1 MNSIELMI
9 EEHKNIKR
17 MLQVVRSACFRIL
30 QGETIFYEDFD
41 EMIDF
46 IRNYADSHHHGKEEK
61 FLFKE
66 MVDRLGVVGSNLI
79 THGMLVEHDYGRL
92 YISELK
98 SALERVKNGDEESK
112 LDIISNAVGYANHLN
127 RHIIKEDSVVYTYAD
142 KNLPKEVLVGLNEK
156 TEVFE
161 EEATKAGI
169 QNKYIEIL
177 EKLEKK
183 YKNN

>member
-1 MNSIELMI
+1 MNSIELMV

-17 MLQVVRSACFRIL
+17 MLQVVRNACFRIL
-30 QGETIFYEDFD
+30 KGETISYEDFD

-46 IRNYADSHHHGKEEK
+46 IRNYADNHHHGKEEK

-66 MVDRLGVVGSNLI
+66 MVERLGTVGSNLI

-112 LDIISNAVGYANHLN
+112 LDIISNAVGYSNHLN
-127 RHIIKEDSVVYTYAD
+127 RHIIKEDNVIYTYAN
-142 KNLPKEVLVGLNEK
+142 KNLPKDILEAVNDR

-161 EEATKAGI
+161 QEASKVGT
-169 QNKYIEIL
+169 QNHYIEIL
-177 EKLEKK
+177 EKLERK
-183 YKNN
+183 YN